1 MNTFCKYLAYFLI
14 LDILVVI
21 AGFFLLKIV
30 DAGFRFSDLAALTLI
45 FSLINLII
53 LYVFFRGQ
61 RKDPSSQTIHIMISA
76 GLKFLLEIVLALLWF
91 FVCKKTSLYSLLL
104 FFILYL
110 AFTLLSTF
118 AMLKTLKSRSL

>member
-1 MNTFCKYLAYFLI
+1 M
-14 LDILVVI
+14 V
-21 AGFFLLKIV
+21 
-30 DAGFRFSDLAALTLI
+30 
-45 FSLINLII
+45 
-53 LYVFFRGQ
+53 
-61 RKDPSSQTIHIMISA
+61 SA